1 MPNCEK
7 CKNFFYMVDCI
18 ICSECGLAFCEECYK
33 KHDCYFEHLLRQGS
47 GLTEMQT
54 NKEILL
60 GEQVNCENSLKS
72 ENGAFKN

>member
-1 MPNCEK
+1 MPNYEK

-60 GEQVNCENSLKS
+60 GEQVICENSLKS
-72 ENGAFKN
+72 GNGAFKN

>member
-60 GEQVNCENSLKS
+60 DEQVNCENSLKNG
-72 ENGAFKN
+72 NGAFKN